1 MTITPKLIYSKQMIH
16 VLKLVELV
24 KRQPDKVWSDSIASL
39 ATELNL
45 SHRHFY
51 NFILPLAV
59 ELGLVERIQ
68 TVKYSRIRVMYK
80 KDFVPPM
87 ILTM

>member
-1 MTITPKLIYSKQMIH
+1 MTITPKHIYSKQMIH

-24 KRQPDKVWSDSIASL
+24 KQQPDKVWSDSMAHL

-51 NFILPLAV
+51 NHILPLAI

-68 TVKYSRIRVMYK
+68 TIKYSRIRVMYK
-80 KDFVPPM
+80 KDFVPSDVT
-87 ILTM
+87 L